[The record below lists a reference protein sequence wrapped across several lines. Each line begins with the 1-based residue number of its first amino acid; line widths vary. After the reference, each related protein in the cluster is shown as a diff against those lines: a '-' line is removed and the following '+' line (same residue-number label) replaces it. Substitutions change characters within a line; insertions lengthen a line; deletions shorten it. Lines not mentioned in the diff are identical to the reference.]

1 MANWIGVITNGG
13 NDLLNEWVSEREL
26 RFDSA
31 AAGSGTVAVASMM
44 AQTALAAQKQEA
56 SIIGAD
62 KVDGGVRLKLRIS
75 AHETGYTLNQYG
87 VWASLTG
94 GDSILVALFQHEQ
107 GIQVPSK
114 NESPDFVYTFY
125 ALIGCSNTG
134 TWTVNIDTSAVVSG
148 AEMDRAIAEATNG
161 LQPKITTSGLLKG
174 DGKGNITAAAG
185 GTDYAWPTL
194 SGSGAPTETTK
205 GETMQR
211 YHDTDTDKEYVCTG
225 KSADGKYVWKLSGG
239 GDEVPAHASNHAT
252 GGSDPITPASI
263 GAIPS
268 SDKGKAGGVATLDNS
283 GKVPSGQIP
292 SLEYAAKTHASTHAT
307 GGSDPITPE
316 SIGAAPVLKE
326 GKTIY
331 VSTTG
336 SDETGTGAELSP
348 YATIQKAIDSLPKN
362 LGGNT
367 VTIKVSSGTYNAVSG
382 SPIISA
388 TNFYNGWLDIRGPS
402 SSDKAVLNGNIYS
415 NKCNATVRFLYLKAV
430 GTDLW
435 NDMQFQNGCIYIS
448 DCQNVLI
455 NTCDIDGVDKSESG
469 IFVGGQ
475 SNVGISRGDISN
487 CDKAITTRSSNST
500 RGLATVSIYE
510 MTGSNNNVF
519 IHSEAAVVSDHYGN
533 SVSATTQY
541 SKLGGIIIKQ
551 DGTVEG
557 NAEKPKLLS
566 VSLKASGWDSSAK
579 TQTVTVSGVLADET
593 KQLIT
598 PTPALASQAAYYDAV
613 ILCTG
618 QAAGQ
623 LTFTA
628 KKVPTDDLT
637 VYVTIQEVG
646 A

>member
-62 KVDGGVRLKLRIS
+62 KVDGGVRLKLRVS

-161 LQPKITTSGLLKG
+161 LQPKITASALLKG
-174 DGKGNITAAAG
+174 DGNGNITAAAG
-185 GTDYAWPTL
+185 GTDYARRTL
-194 SGSGAPTETTK
+194 SGSGAPTEATK

-211 YHDTDTDKEYVCTG
+211 YYDTSAEKEYVCTG
-225 KSADGKYVWKLSGG
+225 QGNDGKYVWKLAGTG
-239 GDEVPAHASNHAT
+239 NEVSAHASNHAT

-268 SDKGKAGGVATLDNS
+268 SDKGKAGGVATLDSS

-292 SLEYAAKTHASTHAT
+292 SLEYAGKTHASQHAT

-316 SIGAAPVLKE
+316 SIGAAPAGYGLGRNN
-326 GKTIY
+326 GKSISNCNDAIQNGWY
-331 VSTTG
+331 VT
-336 SDETGTGAELSP
+336 D
-348 YATIQKAIDSLPKN
+348 
-362 LGGNT
+362 GNT
-367 VTIKVSSGTYNAVSG
+367 TNGPVNPANSSALNYLTLLVSSGAERIRQIAFVATQNYYEAATRYSSDSG
-382 SPIISA
+382 STWSEWEWINPHMSVGLEYRTTERYKGKSIYKKTESDGVIKWRVDGED
-388 TNFYNGWLDIRGPS
+388 TWH
-402 SSDKAVLNGNIYS
+402 SDKP
-415 NKCNATVRFLYLKAV
+415 
-430 GTDLW
+430 
-435 NDMQFQNGCIYIS
+435 IS
-448 DCQNVLI
+448 
-455 NTCDIDGVDKSESG
+455 KS
-469 IFVGGQ
+469 V
-475 SNVGISRGDISN
+475 
-487 CDKAITTRSSNST
+487 T
-500 RGLATVSIYE
+500 
-510 MTGSNNNVF
+510 
-519 IHSEAAVVSDHYGN
+519 
-533 SVSATTQY
+533 
-541 SKLGGIIIKQ
+541 
-551 DGTVEG
+551 
-557 NAEKPKLLS
+557 LS
-566 VSLKASGWDSSAK
+566 ASGWDSSAK
-579 TQTVTVSGVLADET
+579 TQTITLSGVLADEAA
-593 KQLIT
+593 QLIT
-598 PTPALASQAAYYDAV
+598 PAPALASQAAYYDAV

-618 QAAGQ
+618 QAADQ

-628 KKVPTDDLT
+628 KKIPTDDLT

>member
-31 AAGSGTVAVASMM
+31 AAGTGTVAVASMM

-148 AEMDRAIAEATNG
+148 AEMNRAIAEATNG
-161 LQPKITTSGLLKG
+161 LQPKITASGLLKR

-211 YHDTDTDKEYVCTG
+211 YHDTATDKEYVCTG
-225 KSADGKYVWKLSGG
+225 QGNDGKYVWKLAGTG
-239 GDEVPAHASNHAT
+239 NEVSAHASNHAT
-252 GGSDPITPASI
+252 GGSDPITPADI

-268 SDKGKAGGVATLDNS
+268 SDKGKAGGVATLDS
-283 GKVPSGQIP
+283 EGKVPSGQIP
-292 SLEYAAKTHASTHAT
+292 SLDYAGKTHASQHAT
-307 GGSDPITPE
+307 DGSDPITPA
-316 SIGAAPVLKE
+316 SIGAAPAGYGLGANTARFITDGNDALVGGWFYWGNLDTNLPFTYGHMRVDPRLSSSK
-326 GKTIY
+326 GQILMQTAY
-331 VSTTG
+331 
-336 SDETGTGAELSP
+336 SDGYPGCVAQRKMMDGAFEPWEWVNPPMVTGTE
-348 YATIQKAIDSLPKN
+348 YRTTEKCKN
-362 LGGNT
+362 KS
-367 VTIKVSSGTYNAVSG
+367 VYKK
-382 SPIISA
+382 
-388 TNFYNGWLDIRGPS
+388 LD
-402 SSDKAVLNGNIYS
+402 
-415 NKCNATVRFLYLKAV
+415 T
-430 GTDLW
+430 
-435 NDMQFQNGCIYIS
+435 
-448 DCQNVLI
+448 
-455 NTCDIDGVDKSESG
+455 DGVIKWRLDGETTWHTDKP
-469 IFVGGQ
+469 I
-475 SNVGISRGDISN
+475 
-487 CDKAITTRSSNST
+487 TRSVT
-500 RGLATVSIYE
+500 
-510 MTGSNNNVF
+510 
-519 IHSEAAVVSDHYGN
+519 
-533 SVSATTQY
+533 
-541 SKLGGIIIKQ
+541 
-551 DGTVEG
+551 
-557 NAEKPKLLS
+557 LS
-566 VSLKASGWDSSAK
+566 ASGWDSSAK
-579 TQTVTVSGVLADET
+579 TQTITVAGVLADET

-598 PTPALASQAAYYDAV
+598 PAPALASQAAYYDAV

-618 QAAGQ
+618 QAADQ

-628 KKVPTDDLT
+628 KKIPTDDLT

>member
-13 NDLLNEWVSEREL
+13 NDLLNEWVSERAL

-62 KVDGGVRLKLRIS
+62 KVDGGVRLKLRVS

-211 YHDTDTDKEYVCTG
+211 YHDTATDKEYVCTG

-252 GGSDPITPASI
+252 GGRDPITPASI

-292 SLEYAAKTHASTHAT
+292 SLEYAAKTHASQHAT
-307 GGSDPITPE
+307 NGSDPITLE
-316 SIGAAPVLKE
+316 SIGAAKRIISSPNIADLLE
-326 GKTIY
+326 WASAQTQSGAFY
-331 VSTTG
+331 VDPSIVTENTP
-336 SDETGTGAELSP
+336 ETGVWFNGFIEVGIAGPGRITLSTNNNEAKT
-348 YATIQKAIDSLPKN
+348 YVNCI
-362 LGGNT
+362 
-367 VTIKVSSGTYNAVSG
+367 SSGAWQ
-382 SPIISA
+382 
-388 TNFYNGWLDIRGPS
+388 GWAMQY
-402 SSDKAVLNGNIYS
+402 SDKVRPKPNDIGAAPAL
-415 NKCNATVRFLYLKAV
+415 KCVHATLSAA
-430 GTDLW
+430 GW
-435 NDMQFQNGCIYIS
+435 H
-448 DCQNVLI
+448 
-455 NTCDIDGVDKSESG
+455 
-469 IFVGGQ
+469 
-475 SNVGISRGDISN
+475 
-487 CDKAITTRSSNST
+487 NS
-500 RGLATVSIYE
+500 L
-510 MTGSNNNVF
+510 
-519 IHSEAAVVSDHYGN
+519 
-533 SVSATTQY
+533 
-541 SKLGGIIIKQ
+541 
-551 DGTVEG
+551 
-557 NAEKPKLLS
+557 
-566 VSLKASGWDSSAK
+566 
-579 TQTVTVSGVLADET
+579 QTITVSGVLADET

-618 QAAGQ
+618 QAADK

-628 KKVPTDDLT
+628 KKVPTNDLT

>member
-263 GAIPS
+263 GAAPAGYGLGVNTGKLITDGNDALVGGWFYWGNIDTNLPFTYGHLRVDPRLMGETS
-268 SDKGKAGGVATLDNS
+268 GRQTLMQTAYSDSYPGCVAQRKLADGVWKPWEWVNPPMVSGTEYRTTERCQNKAVYKKLDTDGVIKWRVDGETTWHSDKPISKSVTLS
-283 GKVPSGQIP
+283 
-292 SLEYAAKTHASTHAT
+292 
-307 GGSDPITPE
+307 
-316 SIGAAPVLKE
+316 
-326 GKTIY
+326 
-331 VSTTG
+331 
-336 SDETGTGAELSP
+336 
-348 YATIQKAIDSLPKN
+348 
-362 LGGNT
+362 
-367 VTIKVSSGTYNAVSG
+367 
-382 SPIISA
+382 
-388 TNFYNGWLDIRGPS
+388 
-402 SSDKAVLNGNIYS
+402 
-415 NKCNATVRFLYLKAV
+415 
-430 GTDLW
+430 
-435 NDMQFQNGCIYIS
+435 
-448 DCQNVLI
+448 
-455 NTCDIDGVDKSESG
+455 
-469 IFVGGQ
+469 
-475 SNVGISRGDISN
+475 
-487 CDKAITTRSSNST
+487 
-500 RGLATVSIYE
+500 
-510 MTGSNNNVF
+510 
-519 IHSEAAVVSDHYGN
+519 
-533 SVSATTQY
+533 
-541 SKLGGIIIKQ
+541 
-551 DGTVEG
+551 
-557 NAEKPKLLS
+557 
-566 VSLKASGWDSSAK
+566 ASGWNSSSK

>member
-56 SIIGAD
+56 SILGAD
-62 KVDGGVRLKLRIS
+62 KVDGGVRLKLRVS

-161 LQPKITTSGLLKG
+161 MQPKITTSGLLKG

-211 YHDTDTDKEYVCTG
+211 YHDTATDKEYVCTG

-263 GAIPS
+263 GAAQRIINSPNIADLLEWASAQTQSGAFYVDPS
-268 SDKGKAGGVATLDNS
+268 VVTVNTPEPGVWFNGFIEVGIAGPGRITLSINDH
-283 GKVPSGQIP
+283 
-292 SLEYAAKTHASTHAT
+292 AAKTYVNCVSSGAWQGWAMQY
-307 GGSDPITPE
+307 SDTVRPKPND
-316 SIGAAPVLKE
+316 IGAAPDGFGLGANTARLITDGNDALVGGWFYWGNIDTNLPFTYGHMRVDPRLSSSK
-326 GKTIY
+326 GQILMQTAY
-331 VSTTG
+331 
-336 SDETGTGAELSP
+336 SDGYPGCVAQRKMMDGAFKPWEWVNPPMVTGTEYRTTERCQNKSVYKKLDTDGA
-348 YATIQKAIDSLPKN
+348 
-362 LGGNT
+362 
-367 VTIKVSSGTYNAVSG
+367 IK
-382 SPIISA
+382 
-388 TNFYNGWLDIRGPS
+388 WRLDGEDTWH
-402 SSDKAVLNGNIYS
+402 SDKP
-415 NKCNATVRFLYLKAV
+415 
-430 GTDLW
+430 
-435 NDMQFQNGCIYIS
+435 IS
-448 DCQNVLI
+448 
-455 NTCDIDGVDKSESG
+455 KS
-469 IFVGGQ
+469 V
-475 SNVGISRGDISN
+475 
-487 CDKAITTRSSNST
+487 T
-500 RGLATVSIYE
+500 
-510 MTGSNNNVF
+510 
-519 IHSEAAVVSDHYGN
+519 
-533 SVSATTQY
+533 
-541 SKLGGIIIKQ
+541 
-551 DGTVEG
+551 
-557 NAEKPKLLS
+557 LS
-566 VSLKASGWDSSAK
+566 ASGWDSSAK
-579 TQTVTVSGVLADET
+579 TQTITVAGVLADET

-598 PTPALASQAAYYDAV
+598 PTPALASQVAYYEAV
-613 ILCTG
+613 VLCTG
-618 QAAGQ
+618 QSADK

-628 KKVPTDDLT
+628 KKIPTDDLT